1 MDRKPSSPTFP
12 TDTQFPIVVEWPHRL
27 FSGVTSRD
35 SRQVLN
41 GVTIAN
47 GHFYASNGRI
57 LVKVPA
63 PPELLGVV
71 AIIPNTIIEA
81 IEADVLAGDQY
92 VDSDGDLVTTTR
104 GWAIAAVRLH
114 EKTVSYLK
122 ADGTTISAEYIFG
135 SPPDF
140 DKAIPENIG
149 DRVTIG
155 LDAEYLLALGACLHG
170 RKNDLPGRVYVTF
183 NRGNLSAAQL
193 VSISSGDELRTD
205 ATAVI
210 MPLSP
215 AK

>member
-12 TDTQFPIVVEWPHRL
+12 TDTQFPIVGEWPHRL

-35 SRQVLN
+35 ESRLVLN

-63 PPELLGVV
+63 PPELHGVV

-81 IEADVLAGDQY
+81 IEADVLEG
-92 VDSDGDLVTTTR
+92 G
-104 GWAIAAVRLH
+104 AIAAVRFH
-114 EKTVSYLK
+114 EKTVSYHK

-135 SPPDF
+135 TPLDF
-140 DKAIPENIG
+140 DKVIPENIG
-149 DRVTIG
+149 DQVTIG
-155 LDAEYLLALGACLHG
+155 LDAEFLLALGTCLHG
-170 RKNDLPGRVYVTF
+170 RKNDLRGRVYVTF

-193 VSISSGDELRTD
+193 VSISSGDGLRTD